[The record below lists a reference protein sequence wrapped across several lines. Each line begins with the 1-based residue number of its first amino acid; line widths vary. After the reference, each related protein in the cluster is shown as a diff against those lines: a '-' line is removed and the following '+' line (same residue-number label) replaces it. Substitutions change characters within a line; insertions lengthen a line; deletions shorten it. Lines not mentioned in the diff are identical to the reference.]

1 MSDARRAQGA
11 LSEQTV
17 AASNVAEPITP
28 AFTHRGMPT
37 LATRSPEWEPEVDA
51 RLARVGTWLWI
62 VADVFFFAAWFFAFF
77 YLRALNNNYDWLPP
91 GTTHP
96 TRAIGAIIVL
106 LAIVSAGLYWAGAR
120 TVVAQ
125 RATAR
130 LFFWLALIAG
140 ILCFGVQI
148 YEYRNLGFD
157 PQQGG
162 GYPSVFVGLK
172 GVWLFQLTG
181 AMLWLATQI
190 AQTRPMGDATI
201 RPKSVVI
208 FGNFMLFLAAIA
220 LVSYLVLY
228 FV

>member
-1 MSDARRAQGA
+1 MSQRAVPDHQI
-11 LSEQTV
+11 
-17 AASNVAEPITP
+17 AEPAQHGFIST
-28 AFTHRGMPT
+28 GMPPL
-37 LATRSPEWEPEVDA
+37 LARAPEWAPEVDA
-51 RLARVGTWLWI
+51 RLARVGMWMWI
-62 VADVFFFAAWFFAFF
+62 GADVLFFAGWFFAFF
-77 YLRALNNNYDWLPP
+77 YLRALNNNYDWLPA

-96 TRAIGAIIVL
+96 TRGIGAIIVL

-130 LFFWLALIAG
+130 LFFSLALIAG

-148 YEYRNLGFD
+148 YEFRNLGFD

-190 AQTRPMGDATI
+190 AQTRPLGDATI
-201 RPKSVVI
+201 RPKSVVTY
-208 FGNFMLFLAAIA
+208 GNFMVFLAAIA
-220 LVSYLVLY
+220 LVSYVVLY

>member
-1 MSDARRAQGA
+1 MSEERM
-11 LSEQTV
+11 
-17 AASNVAEPITP
+17 AAGNVVEPAPP
-28 AFTHRGMPT
+28 AFAHRGMPT
-37 LATRSPEWEPEVDA
+37 LVTRSPEWEPEVDA
-51 RLARVGTWLWI
+51 RLARVGTWIWT

-77 YLRALNNNYDWLPP
+77 YLRALNNDYSWLPA

-96 TRAIGAIIVL
+96 TRAIGALIVL

-130 LFFWLALIAG
+130 LLFSLALIAG

-148 YEYRNLGFD
+148 YEFRNLGFD

-190 AQTRPMGDATI
+190 AQTRPLGDATI

-208 FGNFMLFLAAIA
+208 FGNFMVFLAAVA
-220 LVSYLVLY
+220 LVSYVVLY

>member
-1 MSDARRAQGA
+1 
-11 LSEQTV
+11 
-17 AASNVAEPITP
+17 
-28 AFTHRGMPT
+28 MPT
-37 LATRSPEWEPEVDA
+37 LVTRSPEWEPEVDA
-51 RLARVGTWLWI
+51 RLARVGTWIWI

-77 YLRALNNNYDWLPP
+77 YLRALNNDYSWLPA
-91 GTTHP
+91 GATHP
-96 TRAIGAIIVL
+96 TRAIGALIVL
-106 LAIVSAGLYWAGAR
+106 LAIASAGLYWAGAR

-140 ILCFGVQI
+140 IVCFGVQI
-148 YEYRNLGFD
+148 YEFQNLGFD

-190 AQTRPMGDATI
+190 AQTRPLGDATI
-201 RPKSVVI
+201 RPKSAVI
-208 FGNFMLFLAAIA
+208 FGNFIVFLAAIA
-220 LVSYLVLY
+220 LVAYLVLY

>member
-1 MSDARRAQGA
+1 M
-11 LSEQTV
+11 
-17 AASNVAEPITP
+17 AAGNVVEPAPP
-28 AFTHRGMPT
+28 AFAHRGMPT
-37 LATRSPEWEPEVDA
+37 LVTRSPEWEPEVDA
-51 RLARVGTWLWI
+51 RLARVGTWIWI

-77 YLRALNNNYDWLPP
+77 YLRALNNDYSWLPA

-96 TRAIGAIIVL
+96 TRAIGALIML
-106 LAIVSAGLYWAGAR
+106 LAIASAGLYWAGAR

-130 LFFWLALIAG
+130 LFFSLALIAG

-148 YEYRNLGFD
+148 YEFRNLGFD

-162 GYPSVFVGLK
+162 GYPSVFIGLK

-190 AQTRPMGDATI
+190 AQTRPLGDATI

-208 FGNFMLFLAAIA
+208 FGNFMVFLAAIA
-220 LVSYLVLY
+220 LVAYLVLY

>member
-1 MSDARRAQGA
+1 
-11 LSEQTV
+11 V
-17 AASNVAEPITP
+17 
-28 AFTHRGMPT
+28 GMPT
-37 LATRSPEWEPEVDA
+37 LVTRSTEWEPEVDA
-51 RLARVGTWLWI
+51 RLARVGTRIWI
-62 VADVFFFAAWFFAFF
+62 VADAFFFAAWSFAFF

-96 TRAIGAIIVL
+96 TRGWGAVIVL
-106 LAIVSAGLYWAGAR
+106 LAIASAGLYWAGAR
-120 TVVAQ
+120 TVLAQ

-148 YEYRNLGFD
+148 YEFRNLGFD

-181 AMLWLATQI
+181 AMLWLAAQI
-190 AQTRPMGDATI
+190 AQTRPMGDVII
-201 RPKSVVI
+201 RPKSAVI
-208 FGNFMLFLAAIA
+208 FGNFMVFLAAIA
-220 LVSYLVLY
+220 LVAYLVLY

>member
-1 MSDARRAQGA
+1 MSQEGM
-11 LSEQTV
+11 V
-17 AASNVAEPITP
+17 AGHVAEPAPP
-28 AFTHRGMPT
+28 AFHHRGMPE

-62 VADVFFFAAWFFAFF
+62 VADFFFFAAWFFAFF
-77 YLRALNNNYDWLPP
+77 YLRALNNNYDWLPA

-96 TRAIGAIIVL
+96 TRAIGALIVL
-106 LAIVSAGLYWAGAR
+106 LAIVAAGLYWAGAR
-120 TVVAQ
+120 TVITQ

-130 LFFWLALIAG
+130 LFFWLALVAG

-148 YEYRNLGFD
+148 YEFRNLGFD

-181 AMLWLATQI
+181 AMLWLASHI
-190 AQTRPMGDATI
+190 AQTRPSGDVTI
-201 RPKSVVI
+201 RPRSAVI
-208 FGNFMLFLAAIA
+208 FGNFMLFLAGIA
-220 LVSYLVLY
+220 LVSYVVLY

>member
-1 MSDARRAQGA
+1 MREEAI
-11 LSEQTV
+11 
-17 AASNVAEPITP
+17 ASNVAEPAAP
-28 AFTHRGMPT
+28 AFHQRGMPM

-77 YLRALNNNYDWLPP
+77 YLRALNNNYDWLPA

-96 TRAIGAIIVL
+96 TRGIGALIVL
-106 LAIVSAGLYWAGAR
+106 LAIISAGLYWAGAR

-130 LFFWLALIAG
+130 LFFWLALVAG
-140 ILCFGVQI
+140 ILCFGFQI
-148 YEYRNLGFD
+148 YEFRNLGFD

-181 AMLWLATQI
+181 AMLWLASHI
-190 AQTRPMGDATI
+190 AQTRPAGDVTI
-201 RPKSVVI
+201 RPRSAVI
-208 FGNFMLFLAAIA
+208 FGNFMLFLAGIA

>member
-1 MSDARRAQGA
+1 MSEERM
-11 LSEQTV
+11 
-17 AASNVAEPITP
+17 AAGNVVEPAPP
-28 AFTHRGMPT
+28 AFAHRGMPT
-37 LATRSPEWEPEVDA
+37 LVTRSPEWEPEVDA
-51 RLARVGTWLWI
+51 RLARVGTWIWI

-77 YLRALNNNYDWLPP
+77 YLRALNNDYSWLPA

-96 TRAIGAIIVL
+96 TRAIGALIVL
-106 LAIVSAGLYWAGAR
+106 LAIASAGLYWAGAR

-130 LFFWLALIAG
+130 LLFSLALIAG

-148 YEYRNLGFD
+148 YEFRNLGFD
-157 PQQGG
+157 PQHGG
-162 GYPSVFVGLK
+162 GYPSVFIGLK

-190 AQTRPMGDATI
+190 AQTRPLGDATI

-208 FGNFMLFLAAIA
+208 FGNFMVFLAAIA
-220 LVSYLVLY
+220 LVAYLVLY

>member
-1 MSDARRAQGA
+1 MSEERM
-11 LSEQTV
+11 
-17 AASNVAEPITP
+17 AAGNVVEPAVP
-28 AFTHRGMPT
+28 AFHHRGMPT

-51 RLARVGTWLWI
+51 RVARVGTWIWI

-96 TRAIGAIIVL
+96 TRGWGAVIVL
-106 LAIVSAGLYWAGAR
+106 LAIVSAGLTWAGAR
-120 TVVAQ
+120 AIVTQ
-125 RATAR
+125 LATAR

-140 ILCFGVQI
+140 ILAFGVQI
-148 YEYRNLGFD
+148 YEFQHLGFD

-162 GYPSVFVGLK
+162 GFPSVFVGLK

-181 AMLWLATQI
+181 AMFWLATQV
-190 AQTRPMGDATI
+190 AQARPSGDTTI
-201 RPKSVVI
+201 RPKSVVT
-208 FGNFMLFLAAIA
+208 FANFMVFLAAIA